1 VSRPAQITRRLEFDY
16 GHRLL
21 NHEGKCR
28 NVHGHR
34 GVVELTCEAAELDAV
49 GRVIDF
55 GVVKAV
61 VGGWLDDKLDHGYI
75 GQAEDPILEA
85 ARKAGSKVYS
95 VSFPPTAEHLARYLF
110 DVASNLLGG
119 SYQIRVV
126 RVRLYETPNGWADYP
141 TLAGVAS

>member
-1 VSRPAQITRRLEFDY
+1 MSYEITRRLEFDY

-34 GVVELTCEAAELDAV
+34 GVVELTVAAPALDEV

-55 GVVKAV
+55 GVLKSV
-61 VGGWLDDKLDHGYI
+61 VGGWIDEHLDHGYI
-75 GQAEDPILEA
+75 GQQGDPVLEVCAEV
-85 ARKAGSKVYS
+85 GSKFLV
-95 VSFPPTAEHLARYLF
+95 VDFPPTAEHLARYLF

-141 TLAGVAS
+141 TLAGSPS